1 MDFGGFLLVVC
12 GLIVLVAAVGMCAK
26 CRRGRSG
33 GVDFSST
40 PGTVNTKG
48 TENNTVVTVDSE

>member
-1 MDFGGFLLVVC
+1 MDFGGLLLVVC

-33 GVDFSST
+33 GVDFGTT

-48 TENNTVVTVDSE
+48 SENTVVVVDND